1 MEQVAA
7 EKLKKPK
14 NSDKTMTS
22 DAMEEDD
29 VTDDGERQPE
39 EANDVSEETSDVQRE
54 EESVVFTQTQHL
66 QHLVPLLVIV
76 PELRRS
82 SLLLDRPRQRRQV
95 ELDAADDRNF
105 EAGV

>member
-14 NSDKTMTS
+14 NSDKTVTS

-29 VTDDGERQPE
+29 VTDDGEKQPE
-39 EANDVSEETSDVQRE
+39 EAADVIEETSDVQRE

-66 QHLVPLLVIV
+66 QQRTGDLDL
-76 PELRRS
+76 EKLRCVFS
-82 SLLLDRPRQRRQV
+82 C
-95 ELDAADDRNF
+95 
-105 EAGV
+105 

>member
-29 VTDDGERQPE
+29 VTDDGEKQPE
-39 EANDVSEETSDVQRE
+39 EPADVIEETSDVQRD

-66 QHLVPLLVIV
+66 QQRTGDLDL
-76 PELRRS
+76 EKLRCVFS
-82 SLLLDRPRQRRQV
+82 C
-95 ELDAADDRNF
+95 
-105 EAGV
+105 

>member
-14 NSDKTMTS
+14 NSDKTMPS

-29 VTDDGERQPE
+29 VTDDGEKQPE
-39 EANDVSEETSDVQRE
+39 EAADVSEETSDVQRD

-66 QHLVPLLVIV
+66 QQRTGDLDL
-76 PELRRS
+76 EKLRCVFS
-82 SLLLDRPRQRRQV
+82 S
-95 ELDAADDRNF
+95 
-105 EAGV
+105 